1 MFLRLRE
8 RHLGA
13 PFGEAKMNRSR
24 NARLVLSRQPSASA
38 GRATLLI
45 FLVSVLGFS
54 AQATFAQTG
63 FSGIFGGGPFYKNA
77 AANIKEIEYSGFTE
91 AIVWSVEVS
100 STGDLNL
107 NGEFPLTSHGVYVG
121 NQTYPDF
128 PGDMAL
134 LKQGTVQRVTLSI
147 GSSNVG
153 DWQDIT
159 ALVEAQGTGPGSIL
173 YQDFQA
179 LKAAIPALDAID
191 FDDENSYNLPTT
203 VQFGVMLGN
212 LGYHVLPDAY
222 DNNTYWQSVVS
233 EINGQLP
240 GTADGVHLQ
249 DYAGGAGNNPC
260 SSEWNFGSVPVYPGL
275 WDKVDT
281 PAEVQSRIAGWHT
294 QCGISGGF
302 MWLYDDFVGTGLAA
316 KYARAMDNAV
326 GIGGFTLS
334 GPPTAYLNENSS
346 AKVTIK
352 IADFGVFK
360 GDVSLSLSALPSG
373 VTGSVTG
380 TGKSRTLAFAASPD
394 AATGFASVVVTGTS
408 GEITQTV
415 TFTLAVSAATGA
427 KGAGKSVNLSPYFNL
442 NGIYNDGTVYST
454 GGLDGLGYSYSA
466 NLLKGSRVI
475 NGVLFNLGPAN
486 EPDVVASNGQ
496 TVSLP
501 QGQYTNLVLLAAGV
515 NGNQFGETL
524 TVHYTDGT
532 SAQIVQDFSDWF
544 TPQSFAGEYEAVGMP
559 YRNFDDGTKDKR
571 PFNLYAYPFLLNR
584 HKVVQSIT
592 LPNDP
597 DVVILAATLLPGQGA
612 N

>member
-1 MFLRLRE
+1 MSLRLRE

-13 PFGEAKMNRSR
+13 PFGEAKMNRLR
-24 NARLVLSRQPSASA
+24 NTRLVGSRQPSASA
-38 GRATLLI
+38 RRATLLI
-45 FLVSVLGFS
+45 LLVLVLGFS

-77 AANIKEIEYSGFTE
+77 AANIKEIEYSGFTD

-100 STGDLNL
+100 STGNLNL
-107 NGEFPLTSHGVYVG
+107 NGEFPLTLNGAYVG
-121 NQTYPDF
+121 NQTYPEF
-128 PGDMAL
+128 SGDMAL

-159 ALVEAQGTGPGSIL
+159 ALIEAQGTGPGSIL

-179 LKAAIPALDAID
+179 LKTAIPALDAID

-233 EINGQLP
+233 EINAQLP

-249 DYAGGAGNNPC
+249 GYAGGAGNNPC

-302 MWLYDDFVGTGLAA
+302 MWLYDDFVGTGPAA
-316 KYARAMDNAV
+316 KYARAIDDAV

-334 GPPTAYLNENSS
+334 GPPTVYLNENSS
-346 AKVTIK
+346 AKAVIK
-352 IADFGVFK
+352 IVDFGVFK
-360 GDVSLSLSALPSG
+360 GDVSLSLSALPNG

-380 TGKSRTLAFAASPD
+380 TGKTQTLAFAATPE

-408 GEITQTV
+408 GGTTQTF

-427 KGAGKSVNLSPYFNL
+427 KGAGKSVNLAPYFNL

-454 GGLDGLGYSYSA
+454 GGLDGQGDSYSSK
-466 NLLKGSRVI
+466 LLGKSRV
-475 NGVLFNLGPAN
+475 LDQMLAKFAPAN
-486 EPDVVASNGQ
+486 ELDAIGCNGQ
-496 TVSLP
+496 SVSLP
-501 QGQYTNLVLLAAGV
+501 AGNFSGLLLLGTGVQGSQLSQTITV
-515 NGNQFGETL
+515 N
-524 TVHYTDGT
+524 YTDGS
-532 SAQIVQDFSDWF
+532 SAQFEQSFSDWSAPQNF
-544 TPQSFAGEYEAVGMP
+544 TGESEAVAMS
-559 YRNFDDGTKDKR
+559 YRNYSSGSKDLGT
-571 PFNLYAYPFLLNR
+571 FNLYAYQLAIDSS
-584 HKVVQSIT
+584 KTVQSIT
-592 LPNDP
+592 LPENP
-597 DVVILAATLLPGQGA
+597 DVVLLAATLL

>member
-1 MFLRLRE
+1 MNRLR
-8 RHLGA
+8 
-13 PFGEAKMNRSR
+13 NT
-24 NARLVLSRQPSASA
+24 RLVGSRQPSASA
-38 GRATLLI
+38 RRATLLI
-45 FLVSVLGFS
+45 LLVLVLGFS

-100 STGDLNL
+100 STGNLNL
-107 NGEFPLTSHGVYVG
+107 NGEFPLTLNGAYVG
-121 NQTYPDF
+121 NQTYPEF
-128 PGDMAL
+128 SGDMAL

-159 ALVEAQGTGPGSIL
+159 ALIEAQGTGPGSIL

-179 LKAAIPALDAID
+179 LKTAIPALDAID

-233 EINGQLP
+233 EINAQLP

-249 DYAGGAGNNPC
+249 GYAGGAGNNPC

-316 KYARAMDNAV
+316 KYARAIDDAV

-334 GPPTAYLNENSS
+334 GPPTVYLNENSS
-346 AKVTIK
+346 AKAVIK
-352 IADFGVFK
+352 IVDFGVFK

-373 VTGSVTG
+373 VTGSITG
-380 TGKSRTLAFAASPD
+380 TGKSQTLAFAATPE

-408 GEITQTV
+408 GGTTQTF

-427 KGAGKSVNLSPYFNL
+427 KGAGKSVNLAPYFNL

-454 GGLDGLGYSYSA
+454 GGLDGQGDSYSSK
-466 NLLKGSRVI
+466 LLGKSRV
-475 NGVLFNLGPAN
+475 LDQMLAKFAPAN
-486 EPDVVASNGQ
+486 ELDAIGCNGQ
-496 TVSLP
+496 SVSLP
-501 QGQYTNLVLLAAGV
+501 AGNFSGLLLLGTGVQGSQLSQTITV
-515 NGNQFGETL
+515 N
-524 TVHYTDGT
+524 YTDGS
-532 SAQIVQDFSDWF
+532 SAQFEQSFSDWSAPQNF
-544 TPQSFAGEYEAVGMP
+544 TGESEAVAMS
-559 YRNFDDGTKDKR
+559 YRNYSSGSKDLGT
-571 PFNLYAYPFLLNR
+571 FNLYAYQLAIDSS
-584 HKVVQSIT
+584 KTVQSIT
-592 LPNDP
+592 LPENP
-597 DVVILAATLLPGQGA
+597 DVVLLAATLL